1 MAVTY
6 GAVARDDT
14 GAADLAG
21 MLADRGMRPILV
33 MAEPWHGDFLKW
45 TRDADAVVIA
55 TPSRF
60 DTGDIAYEE
69 TRRAIRLLQSVDP
82 ALLHIKYS
90 STLGS
95 AESDIGSSIDAAMD
109 ETHQEFTVALP
120 DFPVHPES
128 RDSLLAQLQGQTK
141 RRVAVASRLDTA
153 QGVAGIRQRL
163 AHLHATG
170 VEIAILDFASEDDLP
185 IVCEAISDLRLVTGS
200 SVLASR
206 LPTSWAPLTPVYPQR
221 RNGGRGFLVVA
232 GSDSPVTR
240 SQNEWLAAHHAVAI
254 TLDALNLAMG
264 ILPDSVLTPIS
275 EELASGGTC
284 LLHASADS
292 EILHDYLR
300 QQNKSV
306 GDAKQSIARSLA
318 SFVRDLMSFVTPE
331 GLIVAGSHTASIL
344 SHLLG
349 FGALAVG
356 PNIEPGIPVCVTL
369 SGSALPVVLKSGS
382 RGTETFYQK
391 AIETIRSLEYLKSGA
406 APAN

>member
-1 MAVTY
+1 MAIVF

-33 MAEPWHGDFLKW
+33 MAEPWHGDFVKW
-45 TRDADAVVIA
+45 TRDAEAIVIA

-60 DTGDIAYEE
+60 GRSDIAYEE
-69 TRRAIRLLQSVDP
+69 TRRAIRLLETVDP
-82 ALLHIKYS
+82 ALLQVKYS

-120 DFPVHPES
+120 DLPANGETRS
-128 RDSLLAQLQGQTK
+128 GLLAQLQRQTK
-141 RRVAVASRLDTA
+141 RRVALTSPLGAA

-163 AHLHATG
+163 DQLRATG
-170 VEIAILDFASEDDLP
+170 VEIAILDFASEHELP
-185 IVCEAISDLRLVTGS
+185 ILCEAISDLRLVTGS

-206 LPTSWAPLTPVYPQR
+206 LPTSWTPLTPVYPQR

-232 GSDSPVTR
+232 GSDSPVTL

-292 EILHDYLR
+292 QTLHDYLR
-300 QQNKSV
+300 QQNKTV
-306 GDAKQSIARSLA
+306 GDARESIARSLA
-318 SFVRDLMSFVTPE
+318 SFVRDLMSFITPE

-382 RGTETFYQK
+382 RGTETFYLK
-391 AIETIRSLEYLKSGA
+391 AIETIRSLEYVTEA
-406 APAN
+406 RA